1 MAKSRKSRPVK
12 KRKTKRKKS
21 KKVAPVQS
29 ETAIQV
35 VQGEIVS
42 DEPVKRGFRIPANI
56 RVEVIALHILQVSA
70 EKIAERLSLAKGT
83 VLKIIHESP
92 EKEGI
97 TNAMQTAGTIEL
109 MKAIPIAV
117 KSLTDQIESGDGGL
131 ALAMLRGLQLL
142 NPRAE
147 IVASAKD
154 GEFDDWTVG
163 ELTLFL
169 ETGEKPKGK

>member
-1 MAKSRKSRPVK
+1 MKKSRKRPTVS
-12 KRKTKRKKS
+12 KRKTKRKKVTKHS
-21 KKVAPVQS
+21 ATQS
-29 ETAIQV
+29 ETAIQIV
-35 VQGEIVS
+35 EGELIPP
-42 DEPVKRGFRIPANI
+42 ETTEANFTTPVKT
-56 RVEVIALHILQVSA
+56 RVEVIALHFMQIPMRD
-70 EKIAERLSLAKGT
+70 IAERIGISPTT
-83 VLKIIHESP
+83 VVKIIRESP
-92 EKEGI
+92 EREAI
-97 TNAMQTAGTIEL
+97 TQAMQTAGIIEL
-109 MKAIPIAV
+109 VKTIPDAVESLRNQIKA
-117 KSLTDQIESGDGGL
+117 GDGGL